1 MPEFDYQNVEAFNT
15 SVRLAASVGRL
26 RIVSNLKA
34 SGEAQ
39 TKAFEQ
45 AGMAAALIAEG
56 ASRDGGAQVALY
68 RDARGA
74 LAQCRAWLHV
84 LAVVTNEQDAV
95 FSAEFELADQAS
107 RQLGAS
113 LRSLE
118 RAPQGG
124 HGGPGPGG
132 GGSNFTPRNTPG
144 PGPRPGGP
152 RGNQR

>member
-15 SVRLAASVGRL
+15 AVRLAASVGRL

-34 SGEAQ
+34 SAEAQ

-56 ASRDGGAQVALY
+56 ASREGGAQVAMY
-68 RDARGA
+68 RDARGS

-84 LAVVTNEQDAV
+84 LALVTNEQDQV
-95 FSAEFELADQAS
+95 FMAEFDLADQAS
-107 RQLGAS
+107 RQIGA
-113 LRSLE
+113 LPPQPRT
-118 RAPQGG
+118 RAPGRARRRRG
-124 HGGPGPGG
+124 ATSRHESAPGG
-132 GGSNFTPRNTPG
+132 QAGR
-144 PGPRPGGP
+144 RPSGP

>member
-15 SVRLAASVGRL
+15 AVRLAASVGRL

-39 TKAFEQ
+39 SKAFEH
-45 AGMAAALIAEG
+45 AGAAAALVAEG
-56 ASRDGGAQVALY
+56 ASREGGAQVALY

-84 LAVVTNEQDAV
+84 LAVVTNEQDQV

-107 RQLGAS
+107 RQIGAS

-124 HGGPGPGG
+124 HGG